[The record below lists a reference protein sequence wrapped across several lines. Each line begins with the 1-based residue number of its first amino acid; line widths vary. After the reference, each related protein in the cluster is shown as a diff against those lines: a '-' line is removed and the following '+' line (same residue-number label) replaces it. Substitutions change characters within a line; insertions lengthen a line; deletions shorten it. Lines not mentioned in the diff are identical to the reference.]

1 MKTLRTDLCDL
12 LGIRVPILQAGMGLV
27 AYGELAAAV
36 SNAGGLGSIGAID
49 ISPDEL
55 EEEIRL
61 FRGLSDKPL
70 CVDLGFPSHAP
81 EGVAD
86 VKLPEVLPGPIR
98 QLNKELEELGVQV
111 MDSPDQAISRA
122 DNERKL
128 EIALSH
134 GVEVIACAL
143 GSPRW
148 VVQACHAHRA
158 KVMSIVGLAKHAKSA
173 LRNGAD
179 VIVVQGTDGGEH
191 TGEIGLLTLLA
202 EVLSFSTVP
211 VVAAG
216 GIATGRQ
223 IAGCLVQGASGVWM
237 GTRFV
242 ATQESRAVGNHK
254 TAIVEAG
261 NDATLRSGIFDGLPM
276 RQLRNRF
283 TDAWDGHYNELSSYP
298 LQRVLMANIRYTADQ
313 HNIKSHMNLPAGQ
326 GAGLVN
332 DIPSAA
338 EVLEQLVDETVQ
350 TLESVRTRIHTAA

>member
-1 MKTLRTDLCDL
+1 MKTLRTDLCEL

-49 ISPDEL
+49 IPPDEL

-61 FRGLSDKPL
+61 FRRFSDKPL
-70 CVDLGFPSHAP
+70 CVDLGFPTHAP
-81 EGVAD
+81 KGLSD
-86 VKLPEVLPGPIR
+86 VKLPQVLPGPIR
-98 QLNKELEELGVQV
+98 QLSKELEALGVAV
-111 MDSPDQAISRA
+111 MASPDQAISRA

-128 EIALSH
+128 EIALAH

-143 GSPRW
+143 GTPQW
-148 VVQACHAHRA
+148 VVEACHAQGA

-173 LRNGAD
+173 LRSGTD
-179 VIVVQGTDGGEH
+179 VIIVQGTEGGGH

-202 EVLSFSTVP
+202 EVLAFSTVP

-216 GIATGRQ
+216 GIVTGRQ

-242 ATQESRAVGNHK
+242 ATQESRAVANHK
-254 TAIVEAG
+254 AAIVEAA
-261 NDATLRSGIFDGLPM
+261 DDTTLRSGIFDGLPM

-283 TDAWDGHYNELSSYP
+283 TDAWDGHYDELSPYP

-313 HNIKSHMNLPAGQ
+313 HNIKSHMNLPSGQ
-326 GAGLVN
+326 GAGLVS
-332 DIPSAA
+332 DIPPAA
-338 EVLEQLVDETVQ
+338 EVLARLVDETVAA
-350 TLESVRTRIHTAA
+350 LEAARARIRTAS